1 MLSFFYRDSVYGT
14 GTFHYTDIGK
24 IFIEFN
30 GKYTVYIV
38 FVYRIEWAGDQV
50 FMFCSL
56 QVFGVRVAF
65 CRFKR
70 CHDRINALFYVQL
83 SRFSVG
89 QSVVIVDT
97 VCDIAVLLCLQD
109 HGTAFDR

>member
-38 FVYRIEWAGDQV
+38 FAGSNGATIV
-50 FMFCSL
+50 SMLCSTCSCL
-56 QVFGVRVAF
+56 GFPL
-65 CRFKR
+65 
-70 CHDRINALFYVQL
+70 DSL
-83 SRFSVG
+83 S
-89 QSVVIVDT
+89 
-97 VCDIAVLLCLQD
+97 
-109 HGTAFDR
+109 